1 MRQYEM
7 FELAFAG
14 TAPAGSEVQVNITAV
29 FTNGEDS
36 TKVKGF
42 YAGNDTYKV
51 RFYAEKP
58 GTYKWSVCG
67 TIPTCDGKELILET
81 CGTEEC
87 IPAESREVKQNGK

>member
-36 TKVKGF
+36 TMVKGF
-42 YAGNDTYKV
+42 YDGIDTYKV
-51 RFYAEKP
+51 RFYAEKQ
-58 GTYKWSVCG
+58 GSLNCFVC
-67 TIPTCDGKELILET
+67 
-81 CGTEEC
+81 
-87 IPAESREVKQNGK
+87 